1 MIKEIFIQEKRP
13 HESGVKHVSG
23 YAYYTDDISEPEGTL
38 YGAIGWAKKSHAII
52 KKINLEKVIKS
63 EGVIAVVTN
72 KDIPG
77 RNDVGQF
84 MMVIPFFRQKKLNIL
99 VNHYSLSR
107 PNQQSLQEKRF

>member
-13 HESGVKHVSG
+13 HESGAKHVSG
-23 YAYYTDDISEPEGTL
+23 YANYTDDISEPEGTL

-52 KKINLEKVIKS
+52 KKIDLKKVVKS
-63 EGVIAVVTN
+63 EGVVAVVTS

-84 MMVIPFFRQKKLNIL
+84 MMVIQFFRQKKLNIL
-99 VNHYSLSR
+99 VNHYLPLR
-107 PNQQSLQEKRF
+107 PKQQSLREKRF